1 MRAREITISGAPV
14 FTFELS
20 LLRVSARHPRAVC
33 GTELVRGFAAASLS
47 WRRYGCHSQHDRL
60 LLRSSKVHQRRHL
73 SITSPWCLP
82 LECATGQ
89 RTSCVDHWPKTPN
102 AIIPILSKTHIPR
115 VVASRINFLSTELP
129 PPHPFPIICPF

>member
-14 FTFELS
+14 FTFRLS

-33 GTELVRGFAAASLS
+33 GTEVVRGFAAASLS
-47 WRRYGCHSQHDRL
+47 W
-60 LLRSSKVHQRRHL
+60 QRRTAATL
-73 SITSPWCLP
+73 SMPAYCDRQKSTSGDILVSPGRGVCRMCYRSKDFLRRS
-82 LECATGQ
+82 LAE
-89 RTSCVDHWPKTPN
+89 TPN

-129 PPHPFPIICPF
+129 PPTLFPL